1 MLINIK
7 MVKLKLILDGS
18 NLFLDILS
26 KEKNKIYSQVINN
39 FNILEFND
47 FLKNDKELIIINNS
61 IEYNLK
67 FDENVFILSRVKYI
81 TDNYSKGNIVK
92 FILSEKELN
101 KFKSK
106 FEELS

>member
-1 MLINIK
+1 

-26 KEKNKIYSQVINN
+26 KEKNKIYSQIINN

-61 IEYNLK
+61 VEYNLK

-81 TDNYSKGNIVK
+81 NDNYSKGNIVK
-92 FILSEKELN
+92 FILSEKELT

-106 FEELS
+106 FQELS

>member
-1 MLINIK
+1 

-26 KEKNKIYSQVINN
+26 KEKNKIYSQIINN

-61 IEYNLK
+61 VEYNL
-67 FDENVFILSRVKYI
+67 
-81 TDNYSKGNIVK
+81 
-92 FILSEKELN
+92 
-101 KFKSK
+101 
-106 FEELS
+106 